1 MPPHPPW
8 AVGAAS
14 GGGAGGRGPRRAPA
28 PARRR
33 WRGGAGTPRA
43 RRPGCTADTRPTAD
57 RCRACRTPLPAWTPG
72 SAGTACGRGWR
83 RSCGLTPGGGCGRRG
98 LGKRSRREQV
108 GKRPLGD
115 VDRAAD
121 ALVGQHA
128 LGHPL
133 VDGVGVLAE
142 QPRDLGDGVGD
153 RLVLGLIARGN
164 ALLTGQG
171 GTLSMHPGLPT
182 SMRPAAPAARCWP
195 TSITVGAAPRSYPKL
210 QYRSLSTSIDTYRLG
225 ITLLLTAAALG
236 GGIPPR
242 AWANDFSEGDVD
254 EAAWKDFGEW
264 VEQLRERSGLTVGE
278 LAERA
283 GVSRIWLQV
292 LRKGGRRIE
301 GEWRAPNPKNDALA
315 RVARALDV
323 PVEEMFARA
332 GRGTPPSAS
341 GAEGQEASSQGGAE
355 TGSMERIRELEERVA
370 RTEQEMAE
378 LRQLVEK
385 QGARRAK
392 SR

>member
-1 MPPHPPW
+1 
-8 AVGAAS
+8 
-14 GGGAGGRGPRRAPA
+14 
-28 PARRR
+28 
-33 WRGGAGTPRA
+33 
-43 RRPGCTADTRPTAD
+43 
-57 RCRACRTPLPAWTPG
+57 
-72 SAGTACGRGWR
+72 
-83 RSCGLTPGGGCGRRG
+83 
-98 LGKRSRREQV
+98 
-108 GKRPLGD
+108 
-115 VDRAAD
+115 
-121 ALVGQHA
+121 
-128 LGHPL
+128 
-133 VDGVGVLAE
+133 
-142 QPRDLGDGVGD
+142 
-153 RLVLGLIARGN
+153 
-164 ALLTGQG
+164 
-171 GTLSMHPGLPT
+171 
-182 SMRPAAPAARCWP
+182 
-195 TSITVGAAPRSYPKL
+195 
-210 QYRSLSTSIDTYRLG
+210 
-225 ITLLLTAAALG
+225 LLTAAALG

-378 LRQLVEK
+378 LRQLLEK